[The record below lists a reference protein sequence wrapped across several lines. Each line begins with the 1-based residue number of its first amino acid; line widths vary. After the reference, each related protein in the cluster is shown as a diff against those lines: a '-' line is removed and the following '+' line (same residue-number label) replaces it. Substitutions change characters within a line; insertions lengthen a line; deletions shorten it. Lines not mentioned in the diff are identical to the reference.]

1 MTQTIKEL
9 LEEEYQK
16 TMKEVSLAQIGTDEA
31 KWALQ
36 KLTELHKQI
45 MDETNTDNKSFMDMQ
60 KLSLEEKE
68 VALKEEQAKKDK
80 VLSIIKIAVDGVAI
94 VLPIWASWT
103 WMARGLQFEK
113 TGTFTSRTGSWMSN
127 HLRLFKK

>member
-1 MTQTIKEL
+1 MNQTRKEL
-9 LEEEYQK
+9 LEEEYQR
-16 TMKEVSLAQIGTDEA
+16 TMKEVSLAQTETEEA
-31 KWALQ
+31 KWAIQ

-45 MDETNTDNKSFMDMQ
+45 MEETNVDNKNFM
-60 KLSLEEKE
+60 EKR
-68 VALKEEQAKKDK
+68 DK
-80 VLSIIKIAVDGVAI
+80 VLSIIKIAVDGVGI